1 MSGGALV
8 FLLSAV
14 IVVLAFLLIYQQ
26 FVFTKGI
33 RKELKQAGEKLE
45 KILRTASDEKL
56 TIFTDHKELM
66 ELAAQINGL
75 LLDRQRMKAEYR
87 RQKLAS
93 KKMLANISHDIK
105 TPLTVILGYLEM
117 LRLERG
123 KDVAN
128 DKDATNAG
136 DAASAENTISAED
149 ATSAGDAT
157 LKKVEAKAKQVAE
170 LINQFF
176 TLAKL
181 EAGDMKLEEERLEIG
196 ELCRENV
203 LGFYDV
209 LSQKDYEVDI
219 SIPEEKIFIRGDR
232 NGIERILYN
241 LLSNAICYGGE
252 GKYLG
257 MALRQ
262 EEGMV
267 RIDVI
272 DKGRGIPKEA
282 APYVFDR
289 LYTGEDSRNREIQGN
304 GLGLTIARNLARQMG
319 GDITLSSQPGVR
331 TVFTVKLPKYS
342 K

>member
-1 MSGGALV
+1 MSSDVLIFLLLTLIIFLV
-8 FLLSAV
+8 FLLV
-14 IVVLAFLLIYQQ
+14 YQQ
-26 FVFTKGI
+26 FAFTKGI
-33 RKELKQAGEKLE
+33 RKELKQVGEKLE
-45 KILRTASDEKL
+45 KILRTDSDEKL
-56 TIFTDHKELM
+56 TAFTDHKELM

-117 LRLERG
+117 MRLERKEG
-123 KDVAN
+123 
-128 DKDATNAG
+128 
-136 DAASAENTISAED
+136 AS
-149 ATSAGDAT
+149 DAT
-157 LKKVEAKAKQVAE
+157 LEKVEAKAKQVSE
-170 LINQFF
+170 LISQFF

-209 LSQKDYEVDI
+209 LSQKDYEVEL
-219 SIPEEKIFIRGDR
+219 SIPDEKNFVRGDR
-232 NGIERILYN
+232 NAVERILYN
-241 LLSNAICYGGE
+241 LLSNAIRYGGD

-257 MALRQ
+257 IDLKK
-262 EEGMV
+262 EGGTA

-272 DKGRGIPKEA
+272 DKGQGISAEA
-282 APYVFDR
+282 SEHVFDR
-289 LYTGEDSRNREIQGN
+289 LYTGEDSRNREIKGN

-319 GDITLSSQPGVR
+319 GDITLSSRPGVK
-331 TVFTVKLPKYS
+331 TVFRVTMKLWDS
-342 K
+342 

>member
-14 IVVLAFLLIYQQ
+14 IAVLAFLLIYQQ

-33 RKELKQAGEKLE
+33 RRELKQASEKLE
-45 KILRTASDEKL
+45 KILRTASEEKL

-66 ELAAQINGL
+66 ELAAQVNGL

-123 KDVAN
+123 KDAAN
-128 DKDATNAG
+128 
-136 DAASAENTISAED
+136 AED

-157 LKKVEAKAKQVAE
+157 LEKVEAKAKQVAE

-219 SIPEEKIFIRGDR
+219 SIPEEKIFVRGDR

-241 LLSNAICYGGE
+241 LLSNAIRYGGE

-257 MALRQ
+257 VALRK

-267 RIDVI
+267 QIDVV

-304 GLGLTIARNLARQMG
+304 GLGLTIARNLTRQMG

>member
-1 MSGGALV
+1 MSSDVLIFLLLTLIIFLV
-8 FLLSAV
+8 FLLV
-14 IVVLAFLLIYQQ
+14 YQQ
-26 FVFTKGI
+26 FAFTKGI
-33 RKELKQAGEKLE
+33 RKELKQVGEKLE
-45 KILRTASDEKL
+45 KILRTDSDEKL
-56 TIFTDHKELM
+56 TAFTDHKELM

-117 LRLERG
+117 MRLERKEG
-123 KDVAN
+123 
-128 DKDATNAG
+128 
-136 DAASAENTISAED
+136 AS
-149 ATSAGDAT
+149 DAT
-157 LKKVEAKAKQVAE
+157 LEKVEAKAKQVSE
-170 LINQFF
+170 LISQFF

-209 LSQKDYEVDI
+209 LSQKDYEVEL
-219 SIPEEKIFIRGDR
+219 SIPDEKNFVRGDR
-232 NGIERILYN
+232 NAVERILYN
-241 LLSNAICYGGE
+241 LLSNAIRYGGD

-257 MALRQ
+257 IDLKK
-262 EEGMV
+262 EGGTA

-272 DKGRGIPKEA
+272 DKGQGISAEA
-282 APYVFDR
+282 SEHVFDR
-289 LYTGEDSRNREIQGN
+289 LYTGEDSRNREIKGN

-319 GDITLSSQPGVR
+319 GDITLSSRSGVK
-331 TVFTVKLPKYS
+331 TVFRVTMKLWGS
-342 K
+342 

>member
-14 IVVLAFLLIYQQ
+14 IAVLAFLLIYQQ

-45 KILRTASDEKL
+45 NILRTASDEKL

-123 KDVAN
+123 KDAAN
-128 DKDATNAG
+128 DEVVTNAG
-136 DAASAENTISAED
+136 DA
-149 ATSAGDAT
+149 T
-157 LKKVEAKAKQVAE
+157 LEKVEAKAKQVAE

-209 LSQKDYEVDI
+209 ISQKDYEVDI

-241 LLSNAICYGGE
+241 LLSNAIRYGGE

>member
-1 MSGGALV
+1 M
-8 FLLSAV
+8 
-14 IVVLAFLLIYQQ
+14 
-26 FVFTKGI
+26 
-33 RKELKQAGEKLE
+33 KQVGEKLE
-45 KILRTASDEKL
+45 KILRTDSDEKL
-56 TIFTDHKELM
+56 TAFTDHKELM

-117 LRLERG
+117 MRLERKEG
-123 KDVAN
+123 
-128 DKDATNAG
+128 
-136 DAASAENTISAED
+136 AS
-149 ATSAGDAT
+149 DAT
-157 LKKVEAKAKQVAE
+157 LEKVEAKAKQVSE
-170 LINQFF
+170 LISQFF

-209 LSQKDYEVDI
+209 LSQKDYEVEL
-219 SIPEEKIFIRGDR
+219 SIPDEKNFVRGDR
-232 NGIERILYN
+232 NAVERILYN
-241 LLSNAICYGGE
+241 LLSNAIRYGGD

-257 MALRQ
+257 IDLKK
-262 EEGMV
+262 EGGTA

-272 DKGRGIPKEA
+272 DKGQGISAEA
-282 APYVFDR
+282 SEHVFDR
-289 LYTGEDSRNREIQGN
+289 LYTGEDSRNREIKGN

-319 GDITLSSQPGVR
+319 GDITLSSRPGVK
-331 TVFTVKLPKYS
+331 TVFRVTMKLWDS
-342 K
+342 